1 MYVCV
6 CIYAWD
12 KKETW
17 GVEEKRSRKIEREF
31 KKKIICLG
39 SSAV

>member
-31 KKKIICLG
+31 KKK
-39 SSAV
+39 